1 VFPIKKEAL
10 FFHIISWRSQVK
22 FEIKGN
28 HPLTE
33 NYSVS
38 QLEDF
43 TSPAVIP
50 DIVDYTEQ
58 ANAAFQRFI
67 AAGMQMIQ
75 SFSLLS

>member
-10 FFHIISWRSQVK
+10 FFHIISWRSQV
-22 FEIKGN
+22 
-28 HPLTE
+28 TE